1 MKVSYKGMDRELN
14 SRYVE
19 IYYKDE
25 EFEKVEK
32 LINLMNNEGW
42 NIKNGVMGF
51 ATCEIEDREEY
62 RYFMQDWK
70 TVKNPFNKI
79 SEAITLKTLIQ

>member
-1 MKVSYKGMDRELN
+1 MQVKYKGLDKELN

-32 LINLMNNEGW
+32 LIELMNNEGW

-51 ATCEIEDREEY
+51 ASCEIEDREEY
-62 RYFMQDWK
+62 RYFMKDWK
-70 TVKNPFNKI
+70 ASKKN
-79 SEAITLKTLIQ
+79 LKKKGE

>member
-1 MKVSYKGMDRELN
+1 MRVNYKGMDIELN

-62 RYFMQDWK
+62 RYFMKDWK
-70 TVKNPFNKI
+70 TVKK
-79 SEAITLKTLIQ
+79 SV

>member
-70 TVKNPFNKI
+70 TVKKYV
-79 SEAITLKTLIQ
+79 

>member
-1 MKVSYKGMDRELN
+1 MKVNYKGMDKELN

-32 LINLMNNEGW
+32 LIDLMTVKGW
-42 NIKNGVMGF
+42 DINNGVMGF
-51 ATCEIEDREEY
+51 ATCEIEDKEEY
-62 RYFMQDWK
+62 NYFMKDWK
-70 TVKNPFNKI
+70 EVKKDVALWKKF
-79 SEAITLKTLIQ
+79 

>member
-1 MKVSYKGMDRELN
+1 MKVSYKGLDRELN

-70 TVKNPFNKI
+70 TVKKSI
-79 SEAITLKTLIQ
+79 

>member
-70 TVKNPFNKI
+70 TVKK
-79 SEAITLKTLIQ
+79 SV

>member
-70 TVKNPFNKI
+70 TVKKSI
-79 SEAITLKTLIQ
+79 

>member
-32 LINLMNNEGW
+32 LINLMNNDGW

-62 RYFMQDWK
+62 RYFMKDWK
-70 TVKNPFNKI
+70 KVKK
-79 SEAITLKTLIQ
+79 SV

>member
-1 MKVSYKGMDRELN
+1 MKVSYKGIDRELN

-32 LINLMNNEGW
+32 LIELMNNEGW

-51 ATCEIEDREEY
+51 ATCEIEDKEEY

-70 TVKNPFNKI
+70 KVKK
-79 SEAITLKTLIQ
+79 STTL